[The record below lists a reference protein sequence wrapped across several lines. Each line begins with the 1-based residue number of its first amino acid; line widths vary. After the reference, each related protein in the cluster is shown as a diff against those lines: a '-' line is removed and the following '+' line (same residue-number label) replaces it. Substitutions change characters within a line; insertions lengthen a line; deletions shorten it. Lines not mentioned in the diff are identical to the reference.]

1 MNLSGQQRLV
11 IAMFLMAAVMF
22 VYYTFFAP
30 KTPKEPAPPSPATG
44 ETAAPAPATGAPA
57 PAAPAPPP
65 VRPAEIPAPVRTG
78 ARAVVT
84 TPLYTAT
91 FEDAGLVGLA
101 LAAYPPDPD
110 QLLLTRLGEAAA
122 PPYQPLVRGGE
133 TARWEVDRT
142 QLRLGPGDR
151 GKITFR
157 LVEGEATL
165 AQAEYAFRGDDYEV
179 AARVV
184 AGEEEAPVA
193 LSLGSFAS
201 VADDPRETKDISVEA
216 LIGTDKKRDK
226 LSGKD
231 EVKVYTGDVPWA
243 ALRSQ
248 YFIIAAVAPQGG
260 EVTVTRTK
268 NVSIA
273 GTYLLKRGG
282 DYRIY
287 FGPKRY
293 DRLKEF
299 GVGLERTVDLG
310 WSFIGIIAALM
321 LRLMHLLNRVVA
333 NYGVT
338 ILIFSLIIKL
348 LTYWPTAAQLKQSQR
363 MQAIQ
368 PVMKELREKYKN
380 DPQRLNAEMMGLYKK
395 YKINPLGGCLPLLIQ
410 MPILYG
416 MFMALRNAVEL
427 KGAPFVLWITDLS
440 QPDVLFELPFTIPLV
455 NISSFNVLPLL
466 MTALWLLQNKF
477 MSPGGAVRSEQQK
490 LMTWL
495 PVIFLFFFY
504 NMPSGLVLYWAS
516 NSLFSMLQMLLMK
529 FTAGSKEAT
538 A

>member
-1 MNLSGQQRLV
+1 VGG
-11 IAMFLMAAVMF
+11 AA
-22 VYYTFFAP
+22 
-30 KTPKEPAPPSPATG
+30 EP
-44 ETAAPAPATGAPA
+44 
-57 PAAPAPPP
+57 
-65 VRPAEIPAPVRTG
+65 V
-78 ARAVVT
+78 
-84 TPLYTAT
+84 LH
-91 FEDAGLVGLA
+91 
-101 LAAYPPDPD
+101 
-110 QLLLTRLGEAAA
+110 
-122 PPYQPLVRGGE
+122 
-133 TARWEVDRT
+133 
-142 QLRLGPGDR
+142 
-151 GKITFR
+151 
-157 LVEGEATL
+157 
-165 AQAEYAFRGDDYEV
+165 
-179 AARVV
+179 
-184 AGEEEAPVA
+184 
-193 LSLGSFAS
+193 
-201 VADDPRETKDISVEA
+201 
-216 LIGTDKKRDK
+216 
-226 LSGKD
+226 
-231 EVKVYTGDVPWA
+231 
-243 ALRSQ
+243 
-248 YFIIAAVAPQGG
+248 
-260 EVTVTRTK
+260 
-268 NVSIA
+268 
-273 GTYLLKRGG
+273 G
-282 DYRIY
+282 DYKIY

-363 MQAIQ
+363 MQVIQ
-368 PVMKELREKYKN
+368 PVLKELRAKYKN

-395 YKINPLGGCLPLLIQ
+395 YKINPLGGCLPLVIQ

-440 QPDVLFELPFTIPLV
+440 QPDVLFEFPFTIPLV
-455 NISSFNVLPLL
+455 NISSLNVLPLL
-466 MTALWLLQNKF
+466 MTGLWLLQNKF

-529 FTAGSKEAT
+529 VTAGSKEAT
-538 A
+538 T